1 MSKTSQTDPTTPPK
15 IRVLLVDDHPVV
27 RHGLAAMIDD
37 EPDMTVVAEA
47 GDAAQALARHRE
59 VLPDVALVDLG
70 LPGMD
75 GVDLIARLRAEHP
88 QGRFIVLTTL
98 DGDEHIFRAMQAGAQ
113 AYVLKDMA
121 CGEITD
127 AVRLVHAGQ
136 RLLPPP
142 VAEKLGARGASLTA
156 REIEVLV
163 LIARG
168 ESNKIIGATLGVA
181 EGTIKAHVFSIFH
194 KLQVDDRTAAVTLA
208 LRRGIIKL

>member
-1 MSKTSQTDPTTPPK
+1 MNKTSQPDSTPPPK

-27 RHGLAAMIDD
+27 RHGLASMIDD
-37 EPDMTVVAEA
+37 EPDMTVVAQA
-47 GDAAQALARHRE
+47 GDAIQALARYRE
-59 VLPDVALVDLG
+59 LLPDVAVVDLG

-88 QGRFIVLTTL
+88 QGCFIVLTTL

-142 VAEKLGARGASLTA
+142 LAEKLGARGAALTA
-156 REIEVLV
+156 REIEVLA

-168 ESNKIIGATLGVA
+168 ESNKIIGATLGVT
-181 EGTIKAHVFSIFH
+181 EGTVKAHVFSIFN

>member
-1 MSKTSQTDPTTPPK
+1 MSKTDSTK

-27 RHGLAAMIDD
+27 RHGLASMIDD
-37 EPDMTVVAEA
+37 EPDMTVVAQA
-47 GDAAQALARHRE
+47 GDAARALACYRE
-59 VLPDVALVDLG
+59 VLPDVAVVDLG

-88 QGRFIVLTTL
+88 QGCFIVLTTL
-98 DGDEHIFRAMQAGAQ
+98 DGDEHIFRALQAGAQ

-127 AVRLVHAGQ
+127 AIRLVHAGQ

-142 VAEKLGARGASLTA
+142 VAEKLGARGAALTA
-156 REIEVLV
+156 REIEVLA

-168 ESNKIIGATLGVA
+168 ESNKIIGATLGVT

>member
-1 MSKTSQTDPTTPPK
+1 MSKTSDTDATGAAK

-27 RHGLAAMIDD
+27 RHGLASMIDD
-37 EPDMTVVAEA
+37 EPDMTVVAQA
-47 GDAAQALARHRE
+47 GDADQALARYRE
-59 VLPDVALVDLG
+59 LLPDVAVVDLG

-75 GVDLIARLRAEHP
+75 GVDLIARLRTEHP
-88 QGRFIVLTTL
+88 RGRFIVLTTL

-136 RLLPPP
+136 SLLPPP
-142 VAEKLGARGASLTA
+142 VAEKLDARGAALTA
-156 REIEVLV
+156 REIEVLA

>member
-1 MSKTSQTDPTTPPK
+1 MSETRQTDSTSAAK
-15 IRVLLVDDHPVV
+15 IRVLLIDDHPVV
-27 RHGLAAMIDD
+27 RHGLASMIDD
-37 EPDMTVVAEA
+37 EPDMTVVAQA
-47 GDAAQALARHRE
+47 GDAAQALARYRE
-59 VLPDVALVDLG
+59 VMPDVALVDLG

-75 GVDLIARLRAEHP
+75 GVEVISRLRAEHP

-98 DGDEHIFRAMQAGAQ
+98 DGDEHIFRAMRAGAQ

-127 AVRLVHAGQ
+127 AIRLVHAGQ
-136 RLLPPP
+136 RLLPSP
-142 VAEKLGARGASLTA
+142 VAEKLEARGAALTA
-156 REIEVLV
+156 REIEVLA

>member
-1 MSKTSQTDPTTPPK
+1 MNKTSQSASTK

-27 RHGLAAMIDD
+27 RHGLASMIDD
-37 EPDMTVVAEA
+37 EPDMAVVGQA
-47 GDAAQALARHRE
+47 GDAAQALASYRQL
-59 VLPDVALVDLG
+59 LPDVALVDLG

-88 QGRFIVLTTL
+88 QGCFIVLTTL
-98 DGDEHIFRAMQAGAQ
+98 DGDEHIFRAVQAGAQ

-142 VAEKLGARGASLTA
+142 VAEKLGARGAALTA
-156 REIEVLV
+156 REIEVLA

-168 ESNKIIGATLGVA
+168 ESNKLIGATLGVT
-181 EGTIKAHVFSIFH
+181 EGTIKAHVLRIFH

>member
-1 MSKTSQTDPTTPPK
+1 MSTTTASSRAAK

-27 RHGLAAMIDD
+27 RHGLASMIDD
-37 EPDMTVVAEA
+37 EADMTVVAQA
-47 GDAAQALARHRE
+47 ADAVEALARYRE
-59 VLPDVALVDLG
+59 VMPDVSLVDLG

-75 GVDLIARLRAEHP
+75 GVELIARLRAEHP
-88 QGRFIVLTTL
+88 TGRFIVLTTL

-136 RLLPPP
+136 RLLPSPL
-142 VAEKLGARGASLTA
+142 AEKLDARGAALTG
-156 REIEVLV
+156 REIEVLA

-168 ESNKIIGATLGVA
+168 ESNKIIGAALGIT
-181 EGTIKAHVFSIFH
+181 EGTVKAHVLSIFH

>member
-1 MSKTSQTDPTTPPK
+1 
-15 IRVLLVDDHPVV
+15 
-27 RHGLAAMIDD
+27 
-37 EPDMTVVAEA
+37 
-47 GDAAQALARHRE
+47 
-59 VLPDVALVDLG
+59 
-70 LPGMD
+70 
-75 GVDLIARLRAEHP
+75 
-88 QGRFIVLTTL
+88 
-98 DGDEHIFRAMQAGAQ
+98 
-113 AYVLKDMA
+113 MA

-142 VAEKLGARGASLTA
+142 VAEKLGARGAALTA
-156 REIEVLV
+156 REIEVLA

-168 ESNKIIGATLGVA
+168 ESNKIIGATLGVT